1 MTDTRVLGAIA
12 LLPLCL
18 LAACGGGSRRASA
31 QFQDARP
38 VETLYNRGT
47 AALDR
52 KLYAEAA
59 TAFEEVERQ
68 HPFSEWARRSM
79 IMSAYANYK
88 ANKYEEAIA
97 AADRFIGLHPGNKDA
112 PYAYYLI
119 AQSWFDQILDV
130 GRDQATSANA
140 LQSLTEVVKRF
151 PDSEY
156 ALDARVKMDM
166 VRDQLGGKDMEV
178 GRFYLRQR
186 QYIAAINR
194 FRNVIDR
201 YQTTSHAPEAL
212 HRMVEAYTSLGL
224 MEEAKRTAAVLGYN
238 YPGTVW
244 YEDTYRIMVQAGVV
258 DRDFATNAVR
268 PADVPAESGR
278 TASSGP
284 VTDAPG
290 DAVPAPQ

>member
-18 LAACGGGSRRASA
+18 LAACGNGSRRVSA

-47 AALDR
+47 AAIER

-59 TAFEEVERQ
+59 AAFEEVERQ

-244 YEDTYRIMVQAGVV
+244 YEDTYRIMAQAGLVEQE
-258 DRDFATNAVR
+258 FASNASR
-268 PADVPAESGR
+268 PADIPDER
-278 TASSGP
+278 P
-284 VTDAPG
+284 N
-290 DAVPAPQ
+290 PAPVDIAPAPDKEVPPSQ

>member
-1 MTDTRVLGAIA
+1 MTDTRVFGAAA

-18 LAACGGGSRRASA
+18 LAACANNPRRASA

-59 TAFEEVERQ
+59 MAFEEVERQ
-68 HPFSEWARRSM
+68 HPFSEWARRAM
-79 IMSAYANYK
+79 IMAAYANYK

-112 PYAYYLI
+112 PYAYYLV

-140 LQSLTEVVKRF
+140 LQALTEVVKRF

-156 ALDARVKMDM
+156 ALDARVKLDM

-244 YEDTYRIMVQAGVV
+244 YEDTYRLMAQVGLV
-258 DRDFATNAVR
+258 DREFAKNTTRPADIPAEKAEDSPQAVR
-268 PADVPAESGR
+268 PRPAEE
-278 TASSGP
+278 TP
-284 VTDAPG
+284 P
-290 DAVPAPQ
+290 PPQ